1 VTEKEFI
8 AKTVEHYLGKGIKVF
23 PADFVEKTFVEIL
36 DITKKTLILGE
47 ELFGSFEII
56 TTDGSQVL
64 LTDDLMKGKFIVY
77 ASCNANGLI
86 EIPQE
91 KTMVVDAVEK
101 YENYIDFILIEIQ
114 KNFKTAFPDSENNLN
129 VVNEIF
135 KKLKLIRI

>member
-1 VTEKEFI
+1 MTEKEFI
-8 AKTVEHYLGKGIKVF
+8 AKTVEHYLGNGIKVF

-36 DITKKTLILGE
+36 DIPKKTLILGE

-101 YENYIDFILIEIQ
+101 YENYIDFILLEIQ
-114 KNFKTAFPDSENNLN
+114 KDFKSAFPESENNLN

>member
-1 VTEKEFI
+1 VTEKEFT
-8 AKTVEHYLGKGIKVF
+8 AETVEHYLGKGINVI
-23 PADFVEKTFVEIL
+23 PADFVETTFVEVL
-36 DITKKTLILGE
+36 DIPKKTLILGE

-86 EIPQE
+86 EIPQDKKMIE
-91 KTMVVDAVEK
+91 DAVEK

-114 KNFKTAFPDSENNLN
+114 KDFETGFPGSENNLD

-135 KKLKLIRI
+135 KKLNLIRI

>member
-1 VTEKEFI
+1 MTEKEFI
-8 AKTVEHYLGKGIKVF
+8 AKTVEHYLGKGIKIF

-36 DITKKTLILGE
+36 DIPQKTLILGE

-77 ASCNANGLI
+77 ASSNANGLI
-86 EIPQE
+86 EFPQE
-91 KTMVVDAVEK
+91 KSKIVDAVEK

-114 KNFKTAFPDSENNLN
+114 KNFKTAFPDSENSLN

-135 KKLKLIRI
+135 KKLNLIRV